1 MYPCTTMESGRR
13 PHRGRRW
20 VQKKNERESY
30 IIFPRKKVETAKSPV
45 IFSSSPSKKPV
56 PRWMNDLIREME
68 VGFELLAGRPSFL

>member
-20 VQKKNERESY
+20 MQEKNENKSY
-30 IIFPRKKVETAKSPV
+30 IIFPRKKEEAAKSPV
-45 IFSSSPSKKPV
+45 IFPSASKKPI
-56 PRWMNDLIREME
+56 PCWMNDLIRQME